1 MKENLTEIVCIL
13 DESGSMSPLT
23 DDTIGGYNSY
33 IKSQQEEEGEAYLTT
48 VLFSDDHR
56 YLHDHV
62 NIKDVKPMTSKEYCA
77 MGCTALMDTIGD
89 TINRVGNRLS
99 NTPEEE
105 RPSHV
110 IFVITTDGY
119 ENASKEFTRTKVK
132 EMIQHQQDKY
142 SWEFLFLGAG
152 IDAYK
157 EAHLIGI
164 GGVHTMSVTPDSI
177 GMQNVYHSLANASK
191 TIRTSCTLDSLSNES
206 WKVGDVG
213 AGTGN

>member
-1 MKENLTEIVCIL
+1 MKENLTEIVFIL
-13 DESGSMSPLT
+13 DKSGSMEHLT
-23 DDTIGGYNSY
+23 DDTIGGYNAY

-48 VLFSDDHR
+48 VLFSHEHY

-62 NIKDVKPMTSKEYCA
+62 NIKDVQPITRSEYFTS
-77 MGCTALMDTIGD
+77 GCTALLDTIGD
-89 TINRVGNRLS
+89 TIARVGYRLS

-119 ENASKEFTRTKVK
+119 ENASQEYTRDQVK
-132 EMIQHQQDKY
+132 KMIQHQQEKY

-152 IDAYK
+152 IDAYQ
-157 EAHLIGI
+157 EAESIGI
-164 GGVHTMSVTPDSI
+164 GGLHAMSVTPDSL
-177 GMQNVYHSLANASK
+177 GTANVYCSVANASK
-191 TIRTSCTLDSLSNES
+191 SIRNACTTDSLKDDS

-213 AGTGN
+213 K